1 MSVRAMF
8 EPNAQAEPY
17 VFDTGFA
24 HDADMVGAFEAPS
37 LSAALAGTV
46 RLEQAGWARRFA
58 TEWLLGPRE
67 FSTVQ
72 GRGERT
78 DHSWGFL
85 ALWEWN
91 DAWSAATKA
100 ERRAYDEECDVA
112 FKGDVA
118 LGINIAGR
126 HRLDWA
132 SRWHHA
138 GLWEAPSLG
147 SDRSRDARPRG
158 GGGFQVHDLATL
170 CRPASPACRLHRT
183 RRGLMMSECIWIH
196 YARPRPHWYGLDA
209 ATRAAH
215 EKTWATAADASLAA
229 GGSRLGRYHIRGQQ
243 DFETVEIWRFPSA
256 EAAFEHWSALTAAG
270 YGEFNAFA
278 NNIGLAIEGSP

>member
-1 MSVRAMF
+1 VTLLTEATDVFAAAERSGRCLVAFIAKRQSLERGTFGPTQSRGLIDLLQTLKTEGWITSIRAMF
-8 EPNAQAEPY
+8 EPNAATEPC

-46 RLEQAGWARRFA
+46 RLEQAGWSRRFA

-67 FSTVQ
+67 FSAVH

-78 DHSWGFL
+78 DYPWGFL

-91 DAWSAATKA
+91 DAWSAATKV

-112 FKGDVA
+112 FNGDLE

-126 HRLDWA
+126 HRLDWT

-138 GLWEAPSLG
+138 GLWEAPSLE
-147 SDRSRDARPRG
+147 S
-158 GGGFQVHDLATL
+158 VDLAMQ
-170 CRPASPACRLHRT
+170 
-183 RRGLMMSECIWIH
+183 G
-196 YARPRPHWYGLDA
+196 
-209 ATRAAH
+209 H
-215 EKTWATAADASLAA
+215 EAAADFKFTTSRHYVGRLRRLA
-229 GGSRLGRYHIRGQQ
+229 
-243 DFETVEIWRFPSA
+243 DF
-256 EAAFEHWSALTAAG
+256 
-270 YGEFNAFA
+270 
-278 NNIGLAIEGSP
+278 IEPDAD

>member
-1 MSVRAMF
+1 MTLLTEAKDVFAAAETSGRCLVAFAAKRQTLPAGAFGDDQASRLKDLLQTLQAERWLMSVRAMF
-8 EPNAQAEPY
+8 EPEASAEPS

-24 HDADMVGAFEAPS
+24 HDADVVGAFETPS

-46 RLEQAGWARRFA
+46 RLEQAGWARRFT

-67 FSTVQ
+67 FSTVP

-78 DHSWGFL
+78 DHCWGFL

-91 DAWSAATKA
+91 DAWSAATKV
-100 ERRAYDEECDVA
+100 ERRAYDEECDLA

-147 SDRSRDARPRG
+147 W
-158 GGGFQVHDLATL
+158 VDLAMQ
-170 CRPASPACRLHRT
+170 
-183 RRGLMMSECIWIH
+183 G
-196 YARPRPHWYGLDA
+196 
-209 ATRAAH
+209 H
-215 EKTWATAADASLAA
+215 EAAADFKFTTSRHYVGRLRPLA
-229 GGSRLGRYHIRGQQ
+229 
-243 DFETVEIWRFPSA
+243 DF
-256 EAAFEHWSALTAAG
+256 
-270 YGEFNAFA
+270 
-278 NNIGLAIEGSP
+278 IEPDAD

>member
-1 MSVRAMF
+1 MTLLTETTDVFAAAERSDRCLVAFAAKRQPLASGVFGGGQARRLTTLLQALHAEGWLMFVRAMF
-8 EPNAQAEPY
+8 EPNSPDEPY
-17 VFDTGFA
+17 VFETGFA
-24 HDADMVGAFEAPS
+24 HDADLVGAFEAPS

-46 RLEQAGWARRFA
+46 RLERAGWARRFA

-67 FSTVQ
+67 FSTVH

-112 FKGDVA
+112 FKGDVV

-138 GLWEAPSLG
+138 GLWEAPSLNSVDVAMQG
-147 SDRSRDARPRG
+147 
-158 GGGFQVHDLATL
+158 
-170 CRPASPACRLHRT
+170 
-183 RRGLMMSECIWIH
+183 
-196 YARPRPHWYGLDA
+196 
-209 ATRAAH
+209 H
-215 EKTWATAADASLAA
+215 EAAADFKFTTSRHYVGRLRPLA
-229 GGSRLGRYHIRGQQ
+229 
-243 DFETVEIWRFPSA
+243 DFI
-256 EAAFEHWSALTAAG
+256 EADAD
-270 YGEFNAFA
+270 
-278 NNIGLAIEGSP
+278 

>member
-1 MSVRAMF
+1 MTLLTEATDVFAAAETSGRCLVAFAAKRQPLASGVFGPDQAQRLNSLLRTLQGEGWLMSVRAMF
-8 EPNAQAEPY
+8 EPNSKGEPY
-17 VFDTGFA
+17 VFDTGFV
-24 HDADMVGAFEAPS
+24 HDTDMVGAFEAPS
-37 LSAALAGTV
+37 ISAALVGTI

-58 TEWLLGPRE
+58 TEWLIGPRE

-72 GRGERT
+72 ARGERT

-118 LGINIAGR
+118 LDINIAGR

-138 GLWEAPSLG
+138 GLWEAPSL
-147 SDRSRDARPRG
+147 SS
-158 GGGFQVHDLATL
+158 VDLAIRGHEAAGDFKFTTSRHYVGRL
-170 CRPASPACRLHRT
+170 RPLADFIEP
-183 RRGLMMSECIWIH
+183 
-196 YARPRPHWYGLDA
+196 
-209 ATRAAH
+209 
-215 EKTWATAADASLAA
+215 AAD
-229 GGSRLGRYHIRGQQ
+229 
-243 DFETVEIWRFPSA
+243 
-256 EAAFEHWSALTAAG
+256 
-270 YGEFNAFA
+270 
-278 NNIGLAIEGSP
+278 

>member
-1 MSVRAMF
+1 MTLLTEATDVFSAAERSDRCLVAFAAKRQSLASRAFDGEQAQQLKGVLGALQAEGWTMSARAMF
-8 EPNAQAEPY
+8 EPNAPKEPY
-17 VFDTGFA
+17 VFDSGFA
-24 HDADMVGAFEAPS
+24 HDANMVGAFEAPS

-67 FSTVQ
+67 FSTVH
-72 GRGERT
+72 GRGAKA

-91 DAWSAATKA
+91 DAWCAATKA

-138 GLWEAPSLG
+138 GLWEAPSLN
-147 SDRSRDARPRG
+147 S
-158 GGGFQVHDLATL
+158 VDLAMQ
-170 CRPASPACRLHRT
+170 
-183 RRGLMMSECIWIH
+183 G
-196 YARPRPHWYGLDA
+196 
-209 ATRAAH
+209 H
-215 EKTWATAADASLAA
+215 EEAADFKFTTSRHYIGKLRPLA
-229 GGSRLGRYHIRGQQ
+229 
-243 DFETVEIWRFPSA
+243 DF
-256 EAAFEHWSALTAAG
+256 
-270 YGEFNAFA
+270 
-278 NNIGLAIEGSP
+278 IEPDAD

>member
-1 MSVRAMF
+1 MQSRGLMDLLQTLKTEGWVTSIRAMF
-8 EPNAQAEPY
+8 ESNAPAEAC

-67 FSTVQ
+67 FSTVH

-100 ERRAYDEECDVA
+100 ERRVYDEECDLA
-112 FKGDVA
+112 FNGDLE

-138 GLWEAPSLG
+138 GLWEAPSL
-147 SDRSRDARPRG
+147 RS
-158 GGGFQVHDLATL
+158 VDLAMQ
-170 CRPASPACRLHRT
+170 
-183 RRGLMMSECIWIH
+183 G
-196 YARPRPHWYGLDA
+196 
-209 ATRAAH
+209 H
-215 EKTWATAADASLAA
+215 EAAADFKFTTSRHYVGRLRPLA
-229 GGSRLGRYHIRGQQ
+229 HF
-243 DFETVEIWRFPSA
+243 FEPDTDRA
-256 EAAFEHWSALTAAG
+256 
-270 YGEFNAFA
+270 
-278 NNIGLAIEGSP
+278 